1 MQQYTLWFLTTG
13 ILCKKNKQGIS
24 ETWMNVGTR
33 FGKPVSTAFMVS
45 LLSLLPLTE
54 PVSMAPP
61 SVSPLSPHS
70 LNVSWEKPAD
80 NVTRGDVVG
89 YEINMISEQSPQ
101 QPAPV
106 VFSQVLL
113 FSHSVLSQ
121 LNYIFSLT
129 FSEFTEFFFR
139 HCLNGAFIP

>member
-1 MQQYTLWFLTTG
+1 MD
-13 ILCKKNKQGIS
+13 
-24 ETWMNVGTR
+24 VGTR
-33 FGKPVSTAFMVS
+33 FGKSVKTAFTGS
-45 LLSLLPLTE
+45 PLSLLPLTE
-54 PVSMAPP
+54 PISMAPP

-101 QPAPV
+101 QPAPG

-113 FSHSVLSQ
+113 FSQSVLSQ
-121 LNYIFSLT
+121 LNSIFSVT
-129 FSEFTEFFFR
+129 FSEFAEFSDNSSLDF
-139 HCLNGAFIP
+139 A